1 MQVKLRAIEARDRE
15 KLAALLRGVE
25 NFNENEVGVALE
37 LIDGAIKG
45 PESEYFALV
54 AEDESG
60 ALGGYIL
67 YGPTPMTEAAWDLY
81 WVAVEHARRGK
92 GIGKRLTRA
101 FEQVVRDRGG
111 KIIRIET
118 SSVESYGGTL
128 EFYLRE
134 NYVIISQ
141 IEDFYKKGDDLITLV
156 KRLD

>member
-1 MQVKLRAIEARDRE
+1 MQLRPIEPKDRE
-15 KLAALLRGVE
+15 PLAVLLGKVE
-25 NFNENEVGVALE
+25 NFNAEEVKVAME
-37 LIDGAIKG
+37 LIDGAIRG

-54 AEDESG
+54 AEDEQG
-60 ALGGYIL
+60 LGGYIC

-81 WVAVEHARRGK
+81 WVAVDHARRGK
-92 GIGKRLTRA
+92 GIGKKLTRA
-101 FEQVVRDRGG
+101 FEKEVRDRSG

-141 IEDFYKKGDDLITLV
+141 IEDFYRKGDDLITLI
-156 KRLD
+156 KKL